1 MAEKN
6 ADASGTGHVTVEV
19 QKDGPLKVSGL
30 TAFYNS
36 RG

>member
-6 ADASGTGHVTVEV
+6 AGASGTGHVTVEL

-30 TAFYNS
+30 TAF
-36 RG
+36 